1 MLRKPHAI
9 LLAAASLALLV
20 FLVLPEY
27 SRSRIRVAFGTLYLP
42 LFTVAGPSENAVA
55 RAAAS
60 LTPRS
65 ALLDRI
71 HALEQSNEVLRL
83 SVVEHEA
90 ATRESDRLRQML
102 GFAARTSWKL
112 RPARVI
118 GRDPANWWQ
127 SIRIDIGTRDG
138 ITTNLAV
145 LTPEGLVGRVAEA
158 GPWNS
163 RVVLVG
169 DPNCP
174 VAAALADTSET
185 GIIRGVSGGDIQG
198 SLVELTYLPR
208 NAGLKPGQRVVTSGQ
223 GGVFPAGIGIG
234 DLVDSRPAVS
244 GIYAEARVRLA
255 VNLGALAHV
264 WVKLP

>member
-9 LLAAASLALLV
+9 LLAATCLVLLVLLAL
-20 FLVLPEY
+20 PED
-27 SRSRIRVAFGTLYLP
+27 SRSRVRVAFSGLFLP
-42 LFTVAGPSENAVA
+42 LFTVAGPSQNAAQRAVA
-55 RAAAS
+55 S
-60 LTPRS
+60 ITPRS
-65 ALLDRI
+65 VLLNRLQT
-71 HALEQSNEVLRL
+71 LEQTNEALRL
-83 SVVEHEA
+83 KVAELEA

-102 GFAARTSWKL
+102 GFASRSPWRL

-127 SIRIDIGTRDG
+127 SLRIDIGSRDG
-138 ITTNLAV
+138 VTTNLAV
-145 LTPEGLVGRVAEA
+145 LTPEGLVGRVAEV
-158 GPWNS
+158 GPWHS

-223 GGVFPAGIGIG
+223 GGVFPPNITIG
-234 DLVDSRPAVS
+234 DLVDSRPAGTGV
-244 GIYAEARVRLA
+244 YAEARVRLA
-255 VNLGALAHV
+255 VNLAALAQV